1 MNILEMFDKLVAEWK
16 LLLSD
21 NIIAFINLVWQQFVR
36 EVASRFL
43 IFPLLSFSEC
53 WIEKKLLKSVDY

>member
-21 NIIAFINLVWQQFVR
+21 NIIAFSNLVWQQFVR

-43 IFPLLSFSEC
+43 IFPLSSFSEC